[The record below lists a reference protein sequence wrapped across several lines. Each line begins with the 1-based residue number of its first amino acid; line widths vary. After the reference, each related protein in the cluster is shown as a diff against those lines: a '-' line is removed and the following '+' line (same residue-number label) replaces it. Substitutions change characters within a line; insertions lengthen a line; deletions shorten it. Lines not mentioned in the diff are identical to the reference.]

1 MTKRSI
7 SKQNTANDDDGNGR
21 SANANISSI
30 DRADTVINTLDS
42 FPIKNEQE
50 TRDVLNVAVRL
61 K

>member
-42 FPIKNEQE
+42 FQLK
-50 TRDVLNVAVRL
+50 TRDFRETFNVRA
-61 K
+61 